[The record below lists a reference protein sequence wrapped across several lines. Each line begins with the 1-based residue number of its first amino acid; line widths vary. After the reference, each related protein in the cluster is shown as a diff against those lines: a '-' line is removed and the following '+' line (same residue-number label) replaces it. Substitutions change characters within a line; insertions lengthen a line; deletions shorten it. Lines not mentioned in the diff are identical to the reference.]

1 MKQFFRAL
9 VKEFPAFKQ
18 LEDFFPKLYEAKVEA
33 GVFIGFK
40 IKKIKIMEC
49 MEFPPQKTK
58 RERAG
63 WDKFCNCCFLASWG
77 RPKIM
82 WSLLKPW

>member
-49 MEFPPQKTK
+49 MEFPPKK
-58 RERAG
+58 
-63 WDKFCNCCFLASWG
+63 N
-77 RPKIM
+77 
-82 WSLLKPW
+82 